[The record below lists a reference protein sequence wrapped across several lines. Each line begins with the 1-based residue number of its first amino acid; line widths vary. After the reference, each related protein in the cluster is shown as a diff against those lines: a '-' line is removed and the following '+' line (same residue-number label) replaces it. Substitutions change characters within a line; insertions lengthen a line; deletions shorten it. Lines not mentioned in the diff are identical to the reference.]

1 MFHLLGWFP
10 PTHTPA
16 TLLHF
21 IKATDSPFCHSA
33 HSKLSSMQLWAN
45 CMWPVGKMQ
54 ILPSHLLLGGSQL
67 LLPPK
72 QKLKFSQKSR
82 RESFFICYKATSV
95 WECNVCDCLLLSNYH
110 KWQIQHRCYL
120 IVVQKMQVTDT
131 NCLVHL
137 GNTVKQIRRTSD
149 PISISVKHLKPVPE
163 SGVSPPPFPKLHRKH
178 RSAQCGLSTQDCGKW
193 GISQESASKVVI
205 TRIIEN
211 DAGIWDSV
219 NMDCR
224 FSCWIWQQVID

>member
-1 MFHLLGWFP
+1 MFHLLGWFFP
-10 PTHTPA
+10 PTPA

-33 HSKLSSMQLWAN
+33 HSKLSSMQLGAN

-54 ILPSHLLLGGSQL
+54 ILPSHLSLGGSQL

-95 WECNVCDCLLLSNYH
+95 WECNVCDCQLLSNYH

-149 PISISVKHLKPVPE
+149 PISVSVKHLKPVPE
-163 SGVSPPPFPKLHRKH
+163 IWSVTTTFSPTAQEAQKCTVRIVYPGLWEVGDFPRKCK
-178 RSAQCGLSTQDCGKW
+178 QCGHHKNYRKW
-193 GISQESASKVVI
+193 YWNLGFCQH
-205 TRIIEN
+205 
-211 DAGIWDSV
+211 GL
-219 NMDCR
+219 
-224 FSCWIWQQVID
+224 